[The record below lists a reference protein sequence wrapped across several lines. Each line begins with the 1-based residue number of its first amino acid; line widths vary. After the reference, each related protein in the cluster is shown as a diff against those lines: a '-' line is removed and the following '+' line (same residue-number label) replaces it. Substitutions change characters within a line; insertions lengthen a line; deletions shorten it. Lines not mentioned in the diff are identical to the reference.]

1 MRRVHFNGEFHVC
14 GTLEVPEYGASRP
27 GLNERFPVI
36 PYEFSTLVTQ
46 EHVGDPNLEGSSKAG
61 MNMDSTTDEIRR
73 AAPLAEADSRSLA
86 FWLAPADALFRPD
99 VVSAT
104 FGYQV
109 GYLAKLRSQ
118 GGGPRYRKAG
128 KLVWYR
134 KSDFLSW
141 FEQVTVEA
149 ENTGEAAANHRARQ

>member
-1 MRRVHFNGEFHVC
+1 MNIGSMTD
-14 GTLEVPEYGASRP
+14 GTAR
-27 GLNERFPVI
+27 
-36 PYEFSTLVTQ
+36 T
-46 EHVGDPNLEGSSKAG
+46 
-61 MNMDSTTDEIRR
+61 
-73 AAPLAEADSRSLA
+73 APLAEADSRSLV
-86 FWLAPADALFRPD
+86 FWLAPADALFRPE

-149 ENTGEAAANHRARQ
+149 ANTGEAAANHRSANE